1 MPAKRGTP
9 GRRRSDANLLP
20 APPAPPIGNGRAI
33 RHGAYAALAA
43 ERLDAKARAVFDAL
57 ATDAPVRD
65 RGALPAADSV
75 AVRLL
80 ADALFRLDDVA
91 EYLAR
96 CGWADAKGNL
106 RPALH
111 VETRLRSQALD
122 LLDRLGMTPTAR
134 ARLGLDL
141 VRAGQ
146 ALDLAQHWAQ
156 ENGDG

>member
-1 MPAKRGTP
+1 MPTSKDPKKRAIQL
-9 GRRRSDANLLP
+9 ANLRP
-20 APPAPPIGNGRAI
+20 APPAPVGNDRP
-33 RHGAYAALAA
+33 RTHGAYAAIAA

-57 ATDAPVRD
+57 AADAPVRD
-65 RGALPAADSV
+65 GGALPAADGV

-80 ADALFRLDDVA
+80 ADTLCRLDDVA

-96 CGWADAKGNL
+96 RGWADAKGNP
-106 RPALH
+106 RAALH
-111 VETRLRSQALD
+111 VETRLRSQAAE

-146 ALDLAQHWAQ
+146 ALDLAAHWAAQ
-156 ENGDG
+156 DGGNG